1 MGSCQTLPVKYSDD
15 AFLVGLKLD
24 LIICIALT
32 SFSNNYLNKIDKYKL
47 ENFEILYLEMIG
59 I

>member
-1 MGSCQTLPVKYSDD
+1 
-15 AFLVGLKLD
+15 
-24 LIICIALT
+24 LT